1 VEKSAGK
8 SLEIPAEFPETRN
21 PQEISLNG
29 KIRSKNLRNTCRFF
43 SAGKSAGN
51 KQIFSSVPI
60 FTILKN

>member
-1 VEKSAGK
+1 VEKFAGK
-8 SLEIPAEFPETRN
+8 SLEIPAEFPEIRN

-43 SAGKSAGN
+43 SAGN